1 MPTGFERENA
11 NSCECICLTIEHGW
25 SRRHAS
31 NMANGHRG
39 LHLRAASCTLPKN
52 RAQTGGKSITV
63 RQPFNIG
70 GLAVKPGERRL
81 VDLPISKLSN
91 HAPVTLPVHVLH
103 GAQPGPTMFVSAAIH
118 GDELNGVE
126 IIRRLLRTLSPQSVN
141 GTLLCVPVVN
151 VFGFISRSRYLPDRR
166 DLNRSFPGSATGS
179 LAARLAH
186 LFLTEIVKRSQVGI
200 DLHTAA
206 IHRINLP
213 QIRCVFRKRQRVQ
226 ELGRAFGAE
235 VMLESP
241 ERPGSLREA
250 ARAAGVDVLSY
261 EGGEGLRFDE
271 FAIRAGVDGITAVM
285 LKMGMLEVADGVEPP
300 AERGTPVLINASSWL
315 RSPEGGVFRTTKRIG
330 DGVNEDE
337 VVGYVANPYEDVAV
351 EVRSPRRGIII
362 GRTTLPIVNMGD
374 ALLNIGWSEAFSDR
388 ASPEREFFD
397 EPIQEID
404 IND

>member
-1 MPTGFERENA
+1 M
-11 NSCECICLTIEHGW
+11 
-25 SRRHAS
+25 
-31 NMANGHRG
+31 
-39 LHLRAASCTLPKN
+39 
-52 RAQTGGKSITV
+52 
-63 RQPFNIG
+63 RQPFVVG
-70 GLAVKPGERRL
+70 SLAVKPGERRL

-103 GAQPGPTMFVSAAIH
+103 GALPGPTMFVSAAIH

-126 IIRRLLRTLSPQSVN
+126 IIRRLLRTLDPQSIN

-166 DLNRSFPGSATGS
+166 DLNRAFPGSATGS

-186 LFLTEIVKRSQVGI
+186 LFLTEIVKRSQIGI

-213 QIRCVFRKRQRVQ
+213 QIRCVFRKRPRVQ

-250 ARAAGVDVLSY
+250 AREVGVDVLSY

-271 FAIRAGVDGITAVM
+271 FAIRAGVDGITGVM
-285 LKMGMLEVADGVEPP
+285 LEIGMLEQAEGAEPA
-300 AERGTPVLINASSWL
+300 AERRTPVLINASSWL

-330 DGVNEDE
+330 DAVNVGE
-337 VVGYVANPYEDVAV
+337 VVGHVANPYEDVAV

-374 ALLNIGWSEAFSDR
+374 ALLNIGWSAEFADH
-388 ASPEREFFD
+388 ASPEREALDEPFD
-397 EPIQEID
+397 EDEAVE
-404 IND
+404 

>member
-1 MPTGFERENA
+1 MFANIGNATGARDLARPQPLVLFM
-11 NSCECICLTIEHGW
+11 
-25 SRRHAS
+25 SRRDR
-31 NMANGHRG
+31 N
-39 LHLRAASCTLPKN
+39 PF
-52 RAQTGGKSITV
+52 GKRDV
-63 RQPFNIG
+63 RQPFAIG
-70 GLAVKPGERRL
+70 GLSVKPGERRL

-91 HAPVTLPVHVLH
+91 HAPVALPVHVLH
-103 GAQPGPTMFVSAAIH
+103 GSQPGPTMFVCAAIH

-126 IIRRLLRTLSPQSVN
+126 IIRRLLRTLSPQSIS

-186 LFLTEIVKRSQVGI
+186 LFLSEIVKRSQIGI

-213 QIRCVFRKRQRVQ
+213 QVRCVFRKRPRCQ
-226 ELGRAFGAE
+226 ELGTAFGAE

-241 ERPGSLREA
+241 ERPGSLRQA
-250 ARAAGVDVLSY
+250 AREAGVDVLSY

-271 FAIRAGVDGITAVM
+271 FAIRAGVEGITGVM
-285 LKMGMLEVADGVEPP
+285 LHAGMLELAEGIELPSADRR
-300 AERGTPVLINASSWL
+300 APVLINASSWV

-330 DGVNEDE
+330 DAVNVNE
-337 VVGYVANPYEDVAV
+337 VVGHVANPYEDSAV
-351 EVRSPRRGIII
+351 EVRAPRRGILI

-374 ALLNIGWSEAFSDR
+374 ALLNIGWSEEFTDHA
-388 ASPEREFFD
+388 ASPERDALEDLPWD
-397 EPIQEID
+397 EDEVVE
-404 IND
+404 

>member
-1 MPTGFERENA
+1 MNV
-11 NSCECICLTIEHGW
+11 
-25 SRRHAS
+25 
-31 NMANGHRG
+31 RG
-39 LHLRAASCTLPKN
+39 EWRA
-52 RAQTGGKSITV
+52 V
-63 RQPFNIG
+63 RQPFIIG
-70 GLAVKPGERRL
+70 GLAVRPGERRL

-103 GAQPGPTMFVSAAIH
+103 GAQPGPTMFVAAAIH

-126 IIRRLLRTLSPQSVN
+126 IIRRLLRTLSPQSIN

-151 VFGFISRSRYLPDRR
+151 VYGFISRSRYLPDRR
-166 DLNRSFPGSATGS
+166 DLNRSFPGSANGS

-213 QIRCVFRKRQRVQ
+213 QIRCVFRKRPRVK
-226 ELGRAFGAE
+226 ELAQAFGAE

-250 ARAAGVDVLSY
+250 ARAVGVDVLSY

-271 FAIRAGVDGITAVM
+271 FAIRAGVDGITGVM
-285 LKMGMLEVADGVEPP
+285 MEMQMLDMADGVELGKDRRPP
-300 AERGTPVLINASSWL
+300 VMINASNWL

-330 DGVNEDE
+330 DGVGEDE
-337 VVGYVANPYEDVAV
+337 IVGYVANPYEDVAV
-351 EVRSPRRGIII
+351 EVRAPRRGIII

-374 ALLNIGWSEAFSDR
+374 ALLNIGWSEQVADR
-388 ASPEREFFD
+388 ASPEREIFEDPVEDD
-397 EPIQEID
+397 EVVD
-404 IND
+404 

>member
-1 MPTGFERENA
+1 MR
-11 NSCECICLTIEHGW
+11 
-25 SRRHAS
+25 
-31 NMANGHRG
+31 
-39 LHLRAASCTLPKN
+39 K
-52 RAQTGGKSITV
+52 
-63 RQPFNIG
+63 PFVIG
-70 GLAVKPGERRL
+70 GLSVKAGERQL

-103 GAQPGPTMFVSAAIH
+103 GSRPGPTMFVSAAIH

-126 IIRRLLRTLSPQSVN
+126 IIRRLLRTLDPQTIN

-166 DLNRSFPGSATGS
+166 DLNRSFPGSAAGS

-186 LFLTEIVKRSQVGI
+186 LFLTEIVSQSQVGL

-213 QIRCVFRKRQRVQ
+213 QIRSVFRNRPRCL
-226 ELGRAFGAE
+226 ELATAFGTE

-241 ERPGSLREA
+241 ARPGSLREA

-271 FAIRAGVDGITAVM
+271 FAIRAGVDGVTGVLLAMEM
-285 LKMGMLEVADGVEPP
+285 LDASTIELPAD
-300 AERGTPVLINASSWL
+300 ERRAPVLINASSWV
-315 RSPEGGVFRTTKRIG
+315 RAPEGGVFRTTKRIG
-330 DGVNEDE
+330 DAVNVDE
-337 VVGYVANPYEDVAV
+337 VVGHVANPYEDIAV
-351 EVRSPRRGIII
+351 EVCSPRRGIII

-374 ALLNIGWSEAFSDR
+374 ALLNVGWSEEFGEGSI
-388 ASPEREFFD
+388 SPERAAFEEPPVD
-397 EPIQEID
+397 EDEMVD
-404 IND
+404 

>member
-1 MPTGFERENA
+1 M
-11 NSCECICLTIEHGW
+11 
-25 SRRHAS
+25 
-31 NMANGHRG
+31 
-39 LHLRAASCTLPKN
+39 
-52 RAQTGGKSITV
+52 
-63 RQPFNIG
+63 RQPFIIG
-70 GLAVKPGERRL
+70 GLAVRPGERRL

-103 GAQPGPTMFVSAAIH
+103 GAQPGPTMFVAAAIH

-126 IIRRLLRTLSPQSVN
+126 IIRRLLRTLSPQSIN

-151 VFGFISRSRYLPDRR
+151 VYGFISRSRYLPDRR
-166 DLNRSFPGSATGS
+166 DLNRSFPGSANGS

-213 QIRCVFRKRQRVQ
+213 QIRCVFRKRPRVK
-226 ELGRAFGAE
+226 ELAQAFGAE

-250 ARAAGVDVLSY
+250 ARAVGVDVLSY

-271 FAIRAGVDGITAVM
+271 FAIRAGVDGITGVM
-285 LKMGMLEVADGVEPP
+285 MEMQMLDMADGVELGKD
-300 AERGTPVLINASSWL
+300 RRQPVMINASNWL

-330 DGVNEDE
+330 DGVGEHE
-337 VVGYVANPYEDVAV
+337 IVGYVANPYEDVAV
-351 EVRSPRRGIII
+351 EVRAPRRGIII

-374 ALLNIGWSEAFSDR
+374 ALLNIGWSEQVADR
-388 ASPEREFFD
+388 ASPEREIFEDPVEDD
-397 EPIQEID
+397 EVVD
-404 IND
+404 

>member
-1 MPTGFERENA
+1 M
-11 NSCECICLTIEHGW
+11 
-25 SRRHAS
+25 
-31 NMANGHRG
+31 
-39 LHLRAASCTLPKN
+39 
-52 RAQTGGKSITV
+52 
-63 RQPFNIG
+63 RQPFIIG
-70 GLAVKPGERRL
+70 GLNIAPGERRL

-126 IIRRLLRTLSPQSVN
+126 IIRRLLRTLDPQSIN

-166 DLNRSFPGSATGS
+166 DLNRSFPGSANGS

-213 QIRCVFRKRQRVQ
+213 QIRCVFRKRPRVR
-226 ELGRAFGAE
+226 ELGVAFGAE

-250 ARAAGVDVLSY
+250 ARAAGVDVMTY
-261 EGGEGLRFDE
+261 EAGEGLRFDE
-271 FAIRAGVDGITAVM
+271 FAIRAGVDGITGVM
-285 LKMGMLEVADGVEPP
+285 AKMEMLDVADGVE
-300 AERGTPVLINASSWL
+300 AAGERRAPVLINASSWL
-315 RSPEGGVFRTTKRIG
+315 RSPEGGVFRTVKRIG
-330 DGVNEDE
+330 DGVSAGE
-337 VVGYVANPYEDVAV
+337 VVGHVANPYEDAAV

-374 ALLNIGWSEAFSDR
+374 ALLNIGWSEETSDR
-388 ASPEREFFD
+388 ASPEREILEDPIEDD
-397 EPIQEID
+397 EVVD
-404 IND
+404 

>member
-1 MPTGFERENA
+1 MRRREKA
-11 NSCECICLTIEHGW
+11 
-25 SRRHAS
+25 
-31 NMANGHRG
+31 
-39 LHLRAASCTLPKN
+39 
-52 RAQTGGKSITV
+52 V
-63 RQPFNIG
+63 RQPFIIG
-70 GLAVKPGERRL
+70 GLNIAPGERRL

-103 GAQPGPTMFVSAAIH
+103 GSQPGPTMFVSAAIH

-126 IIRRLLRTLSPQSVN
+126 IIRRLLRTLTPQSIN

-166 DLNRSFPGSATGS
+166 DLNRSFPGSANGS

-206 IHRINLP
+206 IHRVNLP
-213 QIRCVFRKRQRVQ
+213 QIRCVFRKRPRVR
-226 ELGRAFGAE
+226 ELGLAFGAE

-250 ARAAGVDVLSY
+250 ARTVGVDVMTY

-271 FAIRAGVDGITAVM
+271 FAIRAGVDGITGVM
-285 LKMGMLEVADGVEPP
+285 AKMEMLDVADGVEP
-300 AERGTPVLINASSWL
+300 AGERRAPVLINASSWL
-315 RSPEGGVFRTTKRIG
+315 RSPEGGVFRTVKRIG
-330 DGVNEDE
+330 DGVSSGE
-337 VVGYVANPYEDVAV
+337 VVGHVANPYEDTAV

-374 ALLNIGWSEAFSDR
+374 ALLNIGWSEETADR
-388 ASPEREFFD
+388 ASPEREILEDPIEDD
-397 EPIQEID
+397 EVVD
-404 IND
+404 

>member
-1 MPTGFERENA
+1 M
-11 NSCECICLTIEHGW
+11 
-25 SRRHAS
+25 
-31 NMANGHRG
+31 
-39 LHLRAASCTLPKN
+39 
-52 RAQTGGKSITV
+52 
-63 RQPFNIG
+63 RQPFVIG
-70 GLAVKPGERRL
+70 GLSVRSGERRL

-103 GAQPGPTMFVSAAIH
+103 GPQPGPTMFVSAAIH

-126 IIRRLLRTLSPQSVN
+126 IIRRLLRTLDPKSIS

-186 LFLTEIVKRSQVGI
+186 LFLTEIVKRSQIGI

-213 QIRCVFRKRQRVQ
+213 QIRCVFHGRPRCR
-226 ELGRAFGAE
+226 ELGVAFAAD

-250 ARAAGVDVLSY
+250 ARAVGVDVLSY

-271 FAIRAGVDGITAVM
+271 FAIKAGVEGITGVM
-285 LKMGMLEVADGVEPP
+285 LQVGMLELADGVDLSGGD
-300 AERGTPVLINASSWL
+300 RRTPVMINASSWV
-315 RSPEGGVFRTTKRIG
+315 RAPEGGVFRTTKRIG
-330 DGVNEDE
+330 DAVSVAE
-337 VVGYVANPYEDVAV
+337 VVGHLANPFEDIAV
-351 EVRSPRRGIII
+351 EVRSARRGIII

-374 ALLNIGWSEAFSDR
+374 ALLNIGWSEEFEDAG
-388 ASPEREFFD
+388 ASPERDLEEPPVD
-397 EPIQEID
+397 EEEEIVE
-404 IND
+404 

>member
-1 MPTGFERENA
+1 MPTLQNDGLDR
-11 NSCECICLTIEHGW
+11 CCLRG
-25 SRRHAS
+25 HA
-31 NMANGHRG
+31 R
-39 LHLRAASCTLPKN
+39 SCTFRPDH
-52 RAQTGGKSITV
+52 ADAEVGQAV
-63 RQPFNIG
+63 RQPFIIG
-70 GLAVKPGERRL
+70 GLAVPPGERRL

-91 HAPVTLPVHVLH
+91 HAPVTLPVQVLH

-126 IIRRLLRTLSPQSVN
+126 IIRRLLRTLAPESIS

-166 DLNRSFPGSATGS
+166 DLNRSFPGSANGS

-213 QIRCVFRKRQRVQ
+213 QIRCVFRQRPFVS

-241 ERPGSLREA
+241 ERIGSLREA

-271 FAIRAGVDGITAVM
+271 FAIRAGVDGITGVM
-285 LKMGMLEVADGVEPP
+285 LKMEMLDVADGVEHP
-300 AERGTPVLINASSWL
+300 AERRAPVLINASSWL

-330 DGVNEDE
+330 DGVSVGEI
-337 VVGYVANPYEDVAV
+337 VGYVANPYDDTAV

-374 ALLNIGWSEAFSDR
+374 ALLNIGWSGETQDR
-388 ASPEREFFD
+388 ASPEREILD
-397 EPIQEID
+397 DPIEED
-404 IND
+404 DVVD

>member
-1 MPTGFERENA
+1 LFANIGNDAGRARLRAHNRRALHARSIVGAGAENA
-11 NSCECICLTIEHGW
+11 V
-25 SRRHAS
+25 
-31 NMANGHRG
+31 
-39 LHLRAASCTLPKN
+39 
-52 RAQTGGKSITV
+52 V
-63 RQPFNIG
+63 RQPFVIG

-91 HAPVTLPVHVLH
+91 HAPVALPVHVLH
-103 GAQPGPTMFVSAAIH
+103 GLQPGPTMFVCAAIH

-126 IIRRLLRTLSPQSVN
+126 IIRRLLRTLDPKSIG

-186 LFLTEIVKRSQVGI
+186 LFLSEIVKRSQIGI

-213 QIRCVFRKRQRVQ
+213 QVRCVFRKRPRCQ
-226 ELGRAFGAE
+226 ELGMAFGAE

-241 ERPGSLREA
+241 ERPGSLRQA
-250 ARAAGVDVLSY
+250 AREVGVDVLSY

-271 FAIRAGVDGITAVM
+271 FAIRAGVEGITGVM
-285 LKMGMLEVADGVEPP
+285 LHAGMLELAEGVEVPRG
-300 AERGTPVLINASSWL
+300 ERHTPVLINASSWV

-330 DGVNEDE
+330 DAVNTNE
-337 VVGYVANPYEDVAV
+337 VVGHVANPYEDSAV
-351 EVRSPRRGIII
+351 EVRAPRRGILI

-374 ALLNIGWSEAFSDR
+374 ALLNIGWSEEFGEGH
-388 ASPEREFFD
+388 ASPERELID
-397 EPIQEID
+397 ESASDED
-404 IND
+404 EMVE

>member
-1 MPTGFERENA
+1 M
-11 NSCECICLTIEHGW
+11 
-25 SRRHAS
+25 
-31 NMANGHRG
+31 
-39 LHLRAASCTLPKN
+39 
-52 RAQTGGKSITV
+52 
-63 RQPFNIG
+63 RQPFVVG
-70 GLAVKPGERRL
+70 GMAVAPGERRL
-81 VDLPISKLSN
+81 IDLPVSKLSN

-103 GAQPGPTMFVSAAIH
+103 GAQSGPTMFVSAAIH

-126 IIRRLLRTLSPQSVN
+126 IIRRLLRTLDPQSIN

-166 DLNRSFPGSATGS
+166 DLNRSFPGSASGS

-213 QIRCVFRKRQRVQ
+213 QIRCVFRKHPRVL
-226 ELGRAFGAE
+226 ELARAFGAE
-235 VMLESP
+235 VMLENA

-271 FAIRAGVDGITAVM
+271 FAIRAGVDGITGVM
-285 LKMGMLEVADGVEPP
+285 YKMEMLDLAGDVEPVP
-300 AERGTPVLINASSWL
+300 APERQAPVLINTSSWL
-315 RSPEGGVFRTTKRIG
+315 RAPEGGVFRTTKRIG
-330 DGVNEDE
+330 DGVNLGEI
-337 VVGYVANPYEDVAV
+337 VGHLANPFEDAAV
-351 EVRSPRRGIII
+351 EVRSPHRGIII

-374 ALLNIGWSEAFSDR
+374 ALMNIGWSEDLSER
-388 ASPEREFFD
+388 TSPEREAERVWLD
-397 EPIQEID
+397 D
-404 IND
+404 DDVVD

>member
-1 MPTGFERENA
+1 
-11 NSCECICLTIEHGW
+11 
-25 SRRHAS
+25 
-31 NMANGHRG
+31 
-39 LHLRAASCTLPKN
+39 
-52 RAQTGGKSITV
+52 
-63 RQPFNIG
+63 
-70 GLAVKPGERRL
+70 
-81 VDLPISKLSN
+81 
-91 HAPVTLPVHVLH
+91 
-103 GAQPGPTMFVSAAIH
+103 MFVSAAIH

-126 IIRRLLRTLSPQSVN
+126 IIRRLLRTLNSQSIN

-186 LFLTEIVKRSQVGI
+186 LFLSEIVKRSQVGI

-206 IHRINLP
+206 VHRINLP
-213 QIRCVFRKRQRVQ
+213 QIRCVFRKRPRVQ

-271 FAIRAGVDGITAVM
+271 FAIRAGVDGITGVM
-285 LKMGMLEVADGVEPP
+285 LKMEMLDVAEGVEPLA
-300 AERGTPVLINASSWL
+300 AERRVPVLINASSWL

-330 DGVNEDE
+330 DGVSVGE
-337 VVGYVANPYEDVAV
+337 VVGHVANPYEDTAV

-374 ALLNIGWSEAFSDR
+374 ALLNIGWSGELSDR
-388 ASPEREFFD
+388 ASPEREVLDEPFD
-397 EPIQEID
+397 EDEVVD
-404 IND
+404 

>member
-1 MPTGFERENA
+1 M
-11 NSCECICLTIEHGW
+11 
-25 SRRHAS
+25 
-31 NMANGHRG
+31 
-39 LHLRAASCTLPKN
+39 
-52 RAQTGGKSITV
+52 
-63 RQPFNIG
+63 RQPFVVG

-103 GAQPGPTMFVSAAIH
+103 GALTGPTMFVSAAIH

-126 IIRRLLRTLSPQSVN
+126 IIRRLLRTLDPQSIS

-166 DLNRSFPGSATGS
+166 DLNRSFPGSANGS

-186 LFLTEIVKRSQVGI
+186 LFLTEIVKRSQIGI

-213 QIRCVFRKRQRVQ
+213 QIRCVFRKRPRVQ
-226 ELGRAFGAE
+226 ELGRAFGAD

-250 ARAAGVDVLSY
+250 AREVGVDVLSY
-261 EGGEGLRFDE
+261 EAGEGLRFDE
-271 FAIRAGVDGITAVM
+271 FAIRAGVDGITGVM
-285 LKMGMLEVADGVEPP
+285 LKMGMLELGEGIEAPAAD
-300 AERGTPVLINASSWL
+300 RRTPVLINASSWL

-330 DGVNEDE
+330 DGVSVGE
-337 VVGYVANPYEDVAV
+337 VVGHVANPYEDVAV
-351 EVRSPRRGIII
+351 EVSSPRRGIII

-374 ALLNIGWSEAFSDR
+374 ALLNIGWSKEFADHV
-388 ASPEREFFD
+388 SPEREVLDDPVD
-397 EPIQEID
+397 EED
-404 IND
+404 EVVD

>member
-1 MPTGFERENA
+1 MRSCVRPTAVHFMRKRGV
-11 NSCECICLTIEHGW
+11 G
-25 SRRHAS
+25 SRVESAV
-31 NMANGHRG
+31 
-39 LHLRAASCTLPKN
+39 
-52 RAQTGGKSITV
+52 V
-63 RQPFNIG
+63 RQPFVIG
-70 GLAVKPGERRL
+70 GLSVKPGERRL

-91 HAPVTLPVHVLH
+91 HAPVALPVHVLH
-103 GAQPGPTMFVSAAIH
+103 GSRPGPTMFVSAAIH

-126 IIRRLLRTLSPQSVN
+126 IIRRLLRTLHPQSIG

-186 LFLTEIVKRSQVGI
+186 LFLSEIVKRSQIGI

-213 QIRCVFRKRQRVQ
+213 QVRCVFRKRPRCQ
-226 ELGRAFGAE
+226 ELGVAFGAE

-241 ERPGSLREA
+241 ERPGSLRQA
-250 ARAAGVDVLSY
+250 AREAGVDVLSY

-271 FAIRAGVDGITAVM
+271 FAIRAGVEGITGVM
-285 LKMGMLEVADGVEPP
+285 LHAGMLELAENVEIPTP
-300 AERGTPVLINASSWL
+300 DRRTPVLINASSWV

-330 DGVNEDE
+330 DAVNANE
-337 VVGYVANPYEDVAV
+337 VVGHVANPYEDSAV
-351 EVRSPRRGIII
+351 EVRAPRRGILI

-374 ALLNIGWSEAFSDR
+374 ALLNIGWSEEFGEAH
-388 ASPEREFFD
+388 ASPERDLADKPASD
-397 EPIQEID
+397 EDEMVE
-404 IND
+404 

>member
-1 MPTGFERENA
+1 M
-11 NSCECICLTIEHGW
+11 
-25 SRRHAS
+25 
-31 NMANGHRG
+31 
-39 LHLRAASCTLPKN
+39 K
-52 RAQTGGKSITV
+52 
-63 RQPFNIG
+63 QPFVVG
-70 GLAVKPGERRL
+70 GLAVAPGERRL
-81 VDLPISKLSN
+81 IDLPISKLSN

-103 GAQPGPTMFVSAAIH
+103 GLRPGPTMFVSAAIH

-126 IIRRLLRTLSPQSVN
+126 IIRRILRTMEPKRLN

-166 DLNRSFPGSATGS
+166 DLNRSFPGSAGGS

-186 LFLTEIVKRSQVGI
+186 LFLTEIVKRSQIGI

-213 QIRCVFRKRQRVQ
+213 QIRCVFRKRPRVE

-250 ARAAGVDVLSY
+250 ARQVGVDVLSY

-271 FAIRAGVDGITAVM
+271 FAIRAGVDGIIGVM
-285 LKMGMLEVADGVEPP
+285 LKVGMLELGDGEEIAPSSVERR
-300 AERGTPVLINASSWL
+300 APVLINSSNWV
-315 RSPEGGVFRTTKRIG
+315 RSPEGGVFRTNKRIG
-330 DGVNEDE
+330 DTVAVGE
-337 VVGYVANPYEDVAV
+337 VVGHVADPFEDNAV
-351 EVRSPRRGIII
+351 EVASSRRGVII

-374 ALLNIGWSEAFSDR
+374 ALLNIGWLEDKVEQASLETDAVDDPTLESEIV
-388 ASPEREFFD
+388 E
-397 EPIQEID
+397 
-404 IND
+404 